1 MNAENDRVPP
11 EFHYIELDYT
21 RGDKSRDL
29 DLPEE
34 TEPPR
39 IDRLEVYPYPD
50 LTKIW
55 IRGQLTYFRRFPNL
69 ELTLY
74 DPDGTPI
81 SDMLLVEHRTFYLDL
96 TMHLRAAPR
105 PGERYRLDVLLT
117 RDEEVLDRKTHEFDL
132 VFVEPDD

>member
-1 MNAENDRVPP
+1 MPLEYGDLEP

-21 RGDKSRDL
+21 RGDKFRDL

-39 IDRLEVYPYPD
+39 IERLEVYPYPD

-55 IRGQLTYFRRFPNL
+55 IRGQLTYFKRFPNL
-69 ELTLY
+69 ELALY
-74 DPDGTPI
+74 DPDGALI

-96 TMHLRAAPR
+96 TMHLRSEPR
-105 PGERYRLDVLLT
+105 PGERYRLEVRLV
-117 RDEEVLDRKTHEFDL
+117 RDEDILDRRVHDFDL
-132 VFVEPDD
+132 VFVEP